1 LERKNIRD
9 DLRVGLLEAV
19 ELGLFGVLN
28 LVFDKLVEEGEA
40 LESGLFFI
48 VRNDGLSESL

>member
-19 ELGLFGVLN
+19 ELGLFGILN
-28 LVFDKLVEEGEA
+28 LVFDKLVEESEA
-40 LESGLFFI
+40 LEGGLFFI
-48 VRNDGLSESL
+48 VRNDGLSKSL

>member
-1 LERKNIRD
+1 MERKNIRD

-19 ELGLFGVLN
+19 ELGLFGILN

-40 LESGLFFI
+40 LEGGLFFI
-48 VRNDGLSESL
+48 VRNDGLSKSL